1 MDLIKLP
8 FFVWFSSPNL
18 QGYKKLYEK
27 LITNYLIRY
36 TNAINAFVQRGVEFV
51 NGIFSKKEKKEE

>member
-8 FFVWFSSPNL
+8 FFVWFSNPNL

-36 TNAINAFVQRGVEFV
+36 TNAINEYIQKGIDFV
-51 NGIFSKKEKKEE
+51 NKWLSKEKKEA

>member
-36 TNAINAFVQRGVEFV
+36 TNAINEYFQKGIDFV
-51 NGIFSKKEKKEE
+51 NKWLSKEKKEA